1 MFSSWSQVLMETIQD
16 NDVFQTC
23 LVMVQIYALIN
34 EFENVQSHSLLI
46 FSFSEQDWLAF
57 RPSDHSFSK

>member
-1 MFSSWSQVLMETIQD
+1 METIQD

-23 LVMVQIYALIN
+23 LIMVQIYALIN